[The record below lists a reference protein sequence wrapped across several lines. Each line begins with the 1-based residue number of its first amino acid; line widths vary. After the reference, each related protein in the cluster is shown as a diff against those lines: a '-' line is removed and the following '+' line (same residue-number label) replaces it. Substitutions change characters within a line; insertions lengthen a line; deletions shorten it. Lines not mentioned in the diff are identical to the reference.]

1 MPSPADPPAR
11 PAGPPA
17 PADAESSGT
26 PSTAEPRPTAT
37 SAHPAASTHP
47 DESAPADASAQRDES
62 TPPAASARPAI
73 PETLLRIRGLS
84 VGFGGPPIIEGIDLD
99 VGAGQFVSL
108 IGPSG
113 SGKTSILRV
122 VTGLLEPRQGT
133 VDLGVALG
141 DVGFLFQDDALL
153 PWRTARQNVA
163 LGLRIRDVPP
173 SDADARADHWL
184 ATLGLAGYGDR
195 FPAQLSG
202 GQRKRVAIAQVLA
215 LRPRLLLMDEPFAA
229 LDAIVRTRITQELL
243 DWVERDRLTVL
254 LVTHDLEEAICAS
267 DAVAVLGHGPRA
279 AMRARHAVDIPRP
292 RDVLDAKRHPA
303 FGPLLRTLWNDLTA
317 EAPPSPATGG
327 ETPGKMSS
335 PTVDPVE
342 GSPSPTAADEAPV
355 GGSRVP
361 GDSAQGS
368 PSSTATDEARR

>member
-1 MPSPADPPAR
+1 M
-11 PAGPPA
+11 
-17 PADAESSGT
+17 
-26 PSTAEPRPTAT
+26 PSTAE
-37 SAHPAASTHP
+37 
-47 DESAPADASAQRDES
+47 S
-62 TPPAASARPAI
+62 TPPSASVQPPPA
-73 PETLLRIRGLS
+73 EALLRIRGLS
-84 VGFGGPPIIEGIDLD
+84 VGFGGPPVIEGIDLD

-122 VTGLLEPRQGT
+122 VTGLLEPLQGT
-133 VDLGVALG
+133 VDLRVALP

-173 SDADARADHWL
+173 ADADARADRWL

-279 AMRARHAVDIPRP
+279 TMRARHAVDIPRP

-317 EAPPSPATGG
+317 GTPPSPAADGETPGSTSGLAGDSVAGSASPAADGETPGRTSGLAGDSVAGSASPAAGG
-327 ETPGKMSS
+327 ETPRGTSGLAGDPAES
-335 PTVDPVE
+335 P
-342 GSPSPTAADEAPV
+342 PSPTAAGEAPV
-355 GGSRVP
+355 GRSGALGNPVEGSR
-361 GDSAQGS
+361 A
-368 PSSTATDEARR
+368 STAADEAGR